1 MGQLIKSIF
10 LDILELYKNFLH
22 FNISKILIYL
32 VSLLIA
38 LVLALPF
45 LIIGFIYLSNNDYSI
60 NIYDLL
66 ANQFLLVVG
75 SILGLV
81 FLFFVSAGYYYSFL
95 LLNNLNL
102 NYIERKKLDFTKN
115 YYFNFKMFGNYIKLF
130 FYNFLILLSPV
141 VLFTIGFFV
150 LIIIFGGYDAS
161 LNAVLAGASNSFSV
175 SLVIWLIICSLIFFY
190 LSFRLLFSYV
200 IFVQESKG
208 TKFKKA
214 SYYIKESFNKTK
226 NASKIFKFLIIGIL
240 VYIITLPIYLPEG
253 YFALK
258 LERVTDYMTIKYNEV
273 SENQYNLYYAQD
285 LELEFSKS
293 TEEELYGDYNFYK
306 NLVII
311 FSILEFLFING
322 LFNMMIV
329 SFYKRELETKIE
341 TKTKVEKKEKI
352 EPEVKVKTKTVT
364 KPKKATTKKTTRKPK
379 EL

>member
-45 LIIGFIYLSNNDYSI
+45 LIIWFIYLSNNDYSI

-66 ANQFLLVVG
+66 ANQFLLVVW
-75 SILGLV
+75 SILWLV
-81 FLFFVSAGYYYSFL
+81 FLFFVSAWYYYSFL

-115 YYFNFKMFGNYIKLF
+115 YYFNFKMFWNYIKLF

-141 VLFTIGFFV
+141 VLFTIWFFV
-150 LIIIFGGYDAS
+150 LIIIFWGYDAS
-161 LNAVLAGASNSFSV
+161 LNAVLAWASNSFSV

-226 NASKIFKFLIIGIL
+226 NASKIFKFLIIWIL

-311 FSILEFLFING
+311 FSILEFLFINW